1 MDKELVYSMLLLTYQ
16 DMIKSEKLPE
26 VWSKYRIED
35 QIILLNKALEL
46 EKSLEEIIEK
56 NL

>member
-26 VWSKYRIED
+26 VWSTYRIED